1 MRHITMLLVLL
12 VIASA
17 ADRDM
22 AGRYSGEWK
31 SNGSGGNGAFRLSLE
46 PAPDGTWKCEV
57 TFTFAGE
64 EVKNIMR
71 EVMVDQSKLEVAY
84 DFDLLGN
91 TLRSRIT
98 GEWNGKAFAGKYQT
112 TGAEGGEAVDDGVW
126 SATRG
131 K

>member
-12 VIASA
+12 MIASA
-17 ADRDM
+17 ADRDL
-22 AGRYSGEWK
+22 AGRYSGDWK
-31 SNGSGGNGAFRLSLE
+31 SSGSGGNGAFRLSLE

-64 EVKNIMR
+64 DVKTIMR
-71 EVMVDQSKLEVAY
+71 QVKVEQSKLEVTY
-84 DFDLLGN
+84 DFVLLDN

-112 TGAEGGEAVDDGVW
+112 TAVDGGEGVDDGVW
-126 SATRG
+126 NAALV